1 MAIFAKL
8 KKKGMKLSKNIVFS
22 FVLLIIIAA
31 LYRVMP
37 GRPGGFAPQIAM
49 ALFAGSV
56 IKDRKYAFALPLF
69 SMFISDMIYHV
80 MYLTG
85 AGIFPGF
92 YEGQITN
99 YILFGLITVVGF
111 FVKEKNLVSIA
122 AGSLV
127 GPTVYFL
134 ISNFFVWT
142 SNAGL
147 ARPNTW
153 EGLMQ
158 CYVDAIPFY
167 RTSIMATLFF
177 SAVLFGSY
185 FLLTR
190 AAKVNINAG
199 TQR

>member
-1 MAIFAKL
+1 
-8 KKKGMKLSKNIVFS
+8 MKLSRNIVFS
-22 FVLLIIIAA
+22 FVLLIIIAS

-56 IKDRKYAFALPLF
+56 IKDRKYAFALPLL
-69 SMFISDMIYHV
+69 SMFISDMINHI

-85 AGIFPGF
+85 GGIFPGF

-99 YILFGLITVVGF
+99 YILFGVLTVVGF
-111 FVKEKNLVSIA
+111 FVKEKNLISIA
-122 AGSLV
+122 VGSLV
-127 GPTVYFL
+127 APTIYF
-134 ISNFFVWT
+134 ITSNFLVWT

-153 EGLMQ
+153 AGLMQ
-158 CYVDAIPFY
+158 CYADGVPFY

-177 SAVLFGSY
+177 SGVLFGSY
-185 FLLTR
+185 FLLTK
-190 AAKVNINAG
+190 AATVKQPA
-199 TQR
+199 